1 MIGPGA
7 GIAPFKGFVDEKAH
21 LARSGEANPYGE
33 MTLYFGCKGKEWDNL
48 YREEFIQYQA
58 DGIIKSFYAAFSR
71 DQAQKVYVQDLIGK
85 NKDEVAKLLFES
97 NANLYICG

>member
-33 MTLYFGCKGKEWDNL
+33 MTLYFGCKGREWDNL
-48 YREEFIQYQA
+48 YREEFVQYHA
-58 DGIIKSFYAAFSR
+58 DGIVKNFYTAFSR
-71 DQAQKVYVQDLIGK
+71 EQNQKVYVQDLIGK
-85 NKDEVAKLLFES
+85 NKEEMAKLLFES